1 MTAKAQVISI
11 KGVLESMVFDLPSA
25 TQQSKLPK
33 LERSLDDLN
42 TGEFFAFEAVDEKIE
57 ELEAELTAEKVRLQM
72 ASLGYPQ
79 LDYSFLAWQK
89 KDTKLP
95 AFMVLSLDSNEF
107 SITVESEVDRVVDL
121 DDIMWSTE
129 PTLPEAILDQ
139 YENSI
144 LQIARLSIKDYD
156 NEEISV
162 SAQFQG
168 VMPSEVRDEVRRVLK
183 SGTFDQ
189 IFIICEAPKWIIN
202 KTGRTS
208 LRDPLVVRWNE
219 ETDQMFLIASFDP
232 TTLEQYVQSQYAVLK

>member
-1 MTAKAQVISI
+1 MTAKAQVHSI
-11 KGVLESMVFDLPSA
+11 KGILETMVFDLPSA
-25 TQQSKLPK
+25 TQQNKLPQ
-33 LERSLDDLN
+33 LERSLEELDSEN
-42 TGEFFAFEAVDEKIE
+42 FFAFEAVDDKIE
-57 ELEAELTAEKVRLQM
+57 ELEANLAAEKVRLQM
-72 ASLGYPQ
+72 AKLGYPE

-107 SITVESEVDRVVDL
+107 SITVESTSDRVI
-121 DDIMWSTE
+121 DIEDTMWSIE

-144 LQIARLSIKDYD
+144 LQIARLAIKDYD

-168 VMPSEVRDEVRRVLK
+168 VMPSEVRSEVRRVLE
-183 SGTFDQ
+183 SGTFDK
-189 IFIICEAPKWIIN
+189 IFIICEAPKWTIN

-208 LRDPLVVRWNE
+208 LRDPLVVGWNE

-232 TTLEQYVQSQYAVLK
+232 TTLEKYVQDQFSSLK